1 MQPEKNLNFLFRI
14 FLYSFYCFLK
24 VIFSRRV
31 GNHIHAAL
39 VEVSRVNALEKSQRR
54 LEKENKK
61 RLKQGLPPLAVPEDS
76 VGEDLAEPE
85 QAQETIEEKSVE
97 ESIPLNPLKV
107 EETKEVTVKD
117 EKNIDG
123 IFLLSLFQ
131 KQGRLV
137 DFLQQDIAS
146 FSNAEVGEAAR
157 VVHDGCARILG
168 DYFTMEAIRT
178 EEEGALVNV
187 DADYNLSEIKLTG
200 NLRGSAPYRGELLHH
215 GWKISDQHP
224 PEQLDPKARLIVQPA
239 EIEVR

>member
-24 VIFSRRV
+24 VIFSRRT
-31 GNHIHAAL
+31 GNYIHAAL

-61 RLKQGLPPLAVPEDS
+61 RLKQGLPPLAVPKDS
-76 VGEDLAEPE
+76 EGVELTEPE
-85 QAQETIEEKSVE
+85 EAHEKVEEKVVE
-97 ESIPLNPLKV
+97 ESKPIEAVQLKGP
-107 EETKEVTVKD
+107 EEISIKD

-123 IFLLSLFQ
+123 VFLLSLFQ

-137 DFLQQDIAS
+137 DFLQQDITT
-146 FSNAEVGEAAR
+146 FSNAEIGEAAR
-157 VVHDGCARILG
+157 VVHDGCAKILV

-178 EEEGALVNV
+178 EEEGVLVNV
-187 DADYNLSEIKLTG
+187 EADYNLSEITLTG

-224 PEQLDPKARLIVQPA
+224 PEQLDPKARFIVQPA

>member
-14 FLYSFYCFLK
+14 FLYSFYCFFR
-24 VIFSRRV
+24 VIFSRRA
-31 GNHIHAAL
+31 GNYIHAAL
-39 VEVSRVNALEKSQRR
+39 AEVSRVNALEKSQRR

-61 RLKQGLPPLAVPEDS
+61 RLKQGLPPLAAPADPEI
-76 VGEDLAEPE
+76 EDLAEPE
-85 QAQETIEEKSVE
+85 QAQEEIEEEVVE
-97 ESIPLNPLKV
+97 ESKPMDALKYKV
-107 EETKEVTVKD
+107 KDEISKKD

-123 IFLLSLFQ
+123 VFLLSLFQ

-178 EEEGALVNV
+178 EEEGALVSV
-187 DADYNLSEIKLTG
+187 DADYNLSEITLTG

-224 PEQLDPKARLIVQPA
+224 PEQLDPKARFIVQPA

>member
-14 FLYSFYCFLK
+14 FLYSFYCFFR
-24 VIFSRRV
+24 VIFSRRA
-31 GNHIHAAL
+31 GNYIHAAL
-39 VEVSRVNALEKSQRR
+39 AEVSRVNALEKSQRR

-61 RLKQGLPPLAVPEDS
+61 RLKQGLPPLAVPADPEI
-76 VGEDLAEPE
+76 EDLAEPE
-85 QAQETIEEKSVE
+85 QAQEKIKEEVVE
-97 ESIPLNPLKV
+97 ESKPIDALQF
-107 EETKEVTVKD
+107 KEKNEISKKD

-123 IFLLSLFQ
+123 VFLLSLFQ

-168 DYFTMEAIRT
+168 DYFKMEAIRT
-178 EEEGALVNV
+178 EEEGALVSV
-187 DADYNLSEIKLTG
+187 DADYNLSEITLTG

-224 PEQLDPKARLIVQPA
+224 PEQLDPKARFIVQPA
-239 EIEVR
+239 EIEVH

>member
-1 MQPEKNLNFLFRI
+1 M
-14 FLYSFYCFLK
+14 
-24 VIFSRRV
+24 
-31 GNHIHAAL
+31 
-39 VEVSRVNALEKSQRR
+39 
-54 LEKENKK
+54 
-61 RLKQGLPPLAVPEDS
+61 AVPEDS

-85 QAQETIEEKSVE
+85 QAKETIEEKSVE
-97 ESIPLNPLKV
+97 ESITLNPLKV
-107 EETKEVTVKD
+107 EESKEVTVKD

-168 DYFTMEAIRT
+168 NYFTMEAIRT

>member
-1 MQPEKNLNFLFRI
+1 MLPEKNLNFLFRI
-14 FLYSFYCFLK
+14 FLYSFYCFFR
-24 VIFSRRV
+24 VIFSRRA
-31 GNHIHAAL
+31 GNYIHMAL
-39 VEVSRVNALEKSQRR
+39 DEVSRVNALEKSQRR

-85 QAQETIEEKSVE
+85 QAQETIAEKSVE

-107 EETKEVTVKD
+107 EESKEVTVKD

-178 EEEGALVNV
+178 EEEGALVSV
-187 DADYNLSEIKLTG
+187 DADYNLSEITLTG

-224 PEQLDPKARLIVQPA
+224 PEQLDPKARFIVQPA

>member
-14 FLYSFYCFLK
+14 FLYSFYCFFR
-24 VIFSRRV
+24 VIFSRRA
-31 GNHIHAAL
+31 GNYIHAAL
-39 VEVSRVNALEKSQRR
+39 AEVSRVNTLEKSQRR

-61 RLKQGLPPLAVPEDS
+61 RIKQGLSPLAVPEDT
-76 VGEDLAEPE
+76 ERENLAEPQ
-85 QAQETIEEKSVE
+85 QAQEKIEEKAVE
-97 ESIPLNPLKV
+97 ESKLIGAVLR
-107 EETKEVTVKD
+107 KEKDEISKKD

-123 IFLLSLFQ
+123 VFLLSLFQ

-157 VVHDGCARILG
+157 VVHDGCARVLG
-168 DYFTMEAIRT
+168 DYFTLEAIRA
-178 EEEGALVNV
+178 EEEGALVSV
-187 DADYNLSEIKLTG
+187 DTDYNLSEITLTG

-215 GWKISDQHP
+215 GWKICDQHP
-224 PEQLDPKARLIVQPA
+224 PEQLDPKARFIVQPA

>member
-14 FLYSFYCFLK
+14 FLYSFYCFFR
-24 VIFSRRV
+24 VIFSRRA
-31 GNHIHAAL
+31 GNYIHAAL
-39 VEVSRVNALEKSQRR
+39 AEVSRVNAFEKSQRR

-61 RLKQGLPPLAVPEDS
+61 RLKQGLPPLAVPADPEI
-76 VGEDLAEPE
+76 EDLAEPE
-85 QAQETIEEKSVE
+85 QAQEKIKEEVVE
-97 ESIPLNPLKV
+97 ESKPIDALQF
-107 EETKEVTVKD
+107 KEKNEISKKD

-123 IFLLSLFQ
+123 VFLLSLFQ

-168 DYFTMEAIRT
+168 DYFKMEAIRT
-178 EEEGALVNV
+178 EEEGALVSV
-187 DADYNLSEIKLTG
+187 DADYNLSEITLTG

-224 PEQLDPKARLIVQPA
+224 PEQLDPKARFIVQPA
-239 EIEVR
+239 EIEVH

>member
-14 FLYSFYCFLK
+14 FLYSFYCFFR
-24 VIFSRRV
+24 VIFSRRA
-31 GNHIHAAL
+31 GNYIHAAL
-39 VEVSRVNALEKSQRR
+39 AEVSRVNALEKSQRR

-61 RLKQGLPPLAVPEDS
+61 RLKQGLPPLAVPADPER
-76 VGEDLAEPE
+76 EDLAEPE
-85 QAQETIEEKSVE
+85 QAKEKVVEKVVE
-97 ESIPLNPLKV
+97 ESKPIDAV
-107 EETKEVTVKD
+107 QSKEKDEISKKD

-123 IFLLSLFQ
+123 VFLLSLFQ

-178 EEEGALVNV
+178 EEEGALVSV
-187 DADYNLSEIKLTG
+187 DADYNLSEITLTG
-200 NLRGSAPYRGELLHH
+200 NLHGSAPYRGELLHH

-224 PEQLDPKARLIVQPA
+224 PEQLDPKARFIVQPA

>member
-14 FLYSFYCFLK
+14 FLYSFYCFIK
-24 VIFSRRV
+24 VIFSRRA
-31 GNHIHAAL
+31 GNYTHMAL
-39 VEVSRVNALEKSQRR
+39 AEVSRVNALEKSQRR

-61 RLKQGLPPLAVPEDS
+61 RIKQGLSLLAVPENSKGDGLPES
-76 VGEDLAEPE
+76 E
-85 QAQETIEEKSVE
+85 QAQEKVVE
-97 ESIPLNPLKV
+97 ELKPKEIV
-107 EETKEVTVKD
+107 QFEESEEIAIKD

-123 IFLLSLFQ
+123 VFLLSLLQ

-137 DFLQQDIAS
+137 DFLQQDITA

-157 VVHDGCARILG
+157 VVHEGCARILG
-168 DYFTMEAIRT
+168 DYFTMEVICA
-178 EEEGALVNV
+178 EEEGAVVNV
-187 DADYNLSEIKLTG
+187 GADYNLSEITLTG

-224 PEQLDPKARLIVQPA
+224 PEQLDPRARFIVQPA

>member
-14 FLYSFYCFLK
+14 FLYSFYCFFR
-24 VIFSRRV
+24 VIFSRRA
-31 GNHIHAAL
+31 GNYIHAAL
-39 VEVSRVNALEKSQRR
+39 AEVSRVNAFEKSQRR

-61 RLKQGLPPLAVPEDS
+61 RLKQGLPPLAVPAGSER
-76 VGEDLAEPE
+76 EDLAEPE
-85 QAQETIEEKSVE
+85 QAQEKVAEKVVE
-97 ESIPLNPLKV
+97 ESKLIDAV
-107 EETKEVTVKD
+107 QSKEKDEISKKD

-123 IFLLSLFQ
+123 VFLLSLFQ

-178 EEEGALVNV
+178 EEEGALVSV
-187 DADYNLSEIKLTG
+187 DADYNLSEITLTG

-224 PEQLDPKARLIVQPA
+224 PEQLDPKARFIVQPA

>member
-1 MQPEKNLNFLFRI
+1 M
-14 FLYSFYCFLK
+14 
-24 VIFSRRV
+24 
-31 GNHIHAAL
+31 
-39 VEVSRVNALEKSQRR
+39 
-54 LEKENKK
+54 
-61 RLKQGLPPLAVPEDS
+61 
-76 VGEDLAEPE
+76 
-85 QAQETIEEKSVE
+85 EEKAAE
-97 ESIPLNPLKV
+97 ESIPPNALKV
-107 EETKEVTVKD
+107 EESKEVTVKD

-123 IFLLSLFQ
+123 VFLLSLFQ

-157 VVHDGCARILG
+157 VVHGGCARILG

-178 EEEGALVNV
+178 EEEGGWSALMRTTI
-187 DADYNLSEIKLTG
+187 YQKSLTG

-224 PEQLDPKARLIVQPA
+224 PEQLDPKARFIVQPA

>member
-24 VIFSRRV
+24 VIFSRRA
-31 GNHIHAAL
+31 GNYIHAAL

-61 RLKQGLPPLAVPEDS
+61 RLKQGLSLLAVPENSKGDGLPES
-76 VGEDLAEPE
+76 E
-85 QAQETIEEKSVE
+85 QAQEKVVE
-97 ESIPLNPLKV
+97 ESKPIEAVQLKGP
-107 EETKEVTVKD
+107 EEISIKD

-123 IFLLSLFQ
+123 VFLLSLFQ

-137 DFLQQDIAS
+137 DFLQQDITT
-146 FSNAEVGEAAR
+146 FSNAEIGEAAR
-157 VVHDGCARILG
+157 VVHDGCAKILV

-178 EEEGALVNV
+178 EEEGVLVNV
-187 DADYNLSEIKLTG
+187 EADYNLSEITLTG

-224 PEQLDPKARLIVQPA
+224 PEQLDPKSRFIVQPA

>member
-14 FLYSFYCFLK
+14 FLYSFYCFFR
-24 VIFSRRV
+24 VIFSRRA
-31 GNHIHAAL
+31 GNYIHAAL
-39 VEVSRVNALEKSQRR
+39 AEVSRVNALEKSQRR

-61 RLKQGLPPLAVPEDS
+61 RLKQGSPPLAVPEDPEI
-76 VGEDLAEPE
+76 EDLAEPE
-85 QAQETIEEKSVE
+85 QAQEIIEEKVVE
-97 ESIPLNPLKV
+97 ESKPIDAV
-107 EETKEVTVKD
+107 QFKEKDEISKKD

-123 IFLLSLFQ
+123 VFLLSLFQ

-178 EEEGALVNV
+178 EEEGALVSV
-187 DADYNLSEIKLTG
+187 DADYNLSEIMLTG

-224 PEQLDPKARLIVQPA
+224 PEQLDPRARFIVQPA

>member
-14 FLYSFYCFLK
+14 FLYSFYCFFR
-24 VIFSRRV
+24 VIFSRRA
-31 GNHIHAAL
+31 GNYIHVAL
-39 VEVSRVNALEKSQRR
+39 AEVSRVNALEKSQRR

-61 RLKQGLPPLAVPEDS
+61 RIKQGLPPLAVPEDT
-76 VGEDLAEPE
+76 ERENLAGPQ
-85 QAQETIEEKSVE
+85 QAQDTIEEKAVE
-97 ESIPLNPLKV
+97 ESKLIGAVLP
-107 EETKEVTVKD
+107 KEQDEISKKD

-123 IFLLSLFQ
+123 VFLLSLFQ

-168 DYFTMEAIRT
+168 DYFTLEAIRT
-178 EEEGALVNV
+178 EEEGALVSV
-187 DADYNLSEIKLTG
+187 DTDYNLSEITLTG

-224 PEQLDPKARLIVQPA
+224 PEQLDPKARFIVQPA
-239 EIEVR
+239 EIEVC